1 MVSPLAKLGVS
12 AYNTTIPAKE
22 AYELIEIICGE
33 KGTGK
38 TKRIISLAN
47 GISDKAKGSMVF
59 IDDDNSYMYD
69 LGYSIR
75 FINVTDY
82 ALNDPDMFLG
92 FLCGLCASDF
102 DLEYVFVDRFEN
114 VIRADLATLEPF
126 FGQLETLARQHSLH
140 IILSVSKG
148 LESLPEFMRPYI
160 LE

>member
-1 MVSPLAKLGVS
+1 M
-12 AYNTTIPAKE
+12 
-22 AYELIEIICGE
+22 IEIICGE

-47 GISDKAKGSMVF
+47 DVSDKAKGSMVF

-114 VIRADLATLEPF
+114 VIKADLGELEGF
-126 FGQLETLARQHSLH
+126 FRQLDKLADQHGLH
-140 IILSVSKG
+140 IVLSVSKG
-148 LESLPEFMRPYI
+148 EEVLPTFMGPYI
-160 LE
+160 LK

>member
-1 MVSPLAKLGVS
+1 M
-12 AYNTTIPAKE
+12 
-22 AYELIEIICGE
+22 IEIICGE

-47 GISDKAKGSMVF
+47 GISDQAKGSMVF

-75 FINVTDY
+75 FINVADY
-82 ALNDPDMFLG
+82 AVNDPDMFLG

-102 DLEYVFVDRFEN
+102 DLEYVFVDRFES
-114 VIRADLATLEPF
+114 VIKADLGELKSF
-126 FGQLETLARQHSLH
+126 FEQLEALTKQHSLH

-148 LESLPEFMRPYI
+148 QELLPDFMRPYTMA
-160 LE
+160 

>member
-1 MVSPLAKLGVS
+1 M
-12 AYNTTIPAKE
+12 
-22 AYELIEIICGE
+22 IEIICGE

-47 GISDKAKGSMVF
+47 GISDQAKGSMVF

-82 ALNDPDMFLG
+82 AVNDPDMFLG

-102 DLEYVFVDRFEN
+102 DLEYVFVDRFES
-114 VIRADLATLEPF
+114 VIKADLGDLKAF
-126 FGQLETLARQHSLH
+126 FEQLEALAKQHSLH

-148 LESLPEFMRPYI
+148 QEVLPDFMRPYTMA
-160 LE
+160 

>member
-1 MVSPLAKLGVS
+1 M
-12 AYNTTIPAKE
+12 
-22 AYELIEIICGE
+22 IEIICGE

-47 GISDKAKGSMVF
+47 SISDKAKGSMVF

-82 ALNDPDMFLG
+82 AVSDSDMFLG
-92 FLCGLCASDF
+92 FLSGLCASDF
-102 DLEYVFVDRFEN
+102 DLEYVFVDRFES
-114 VIRADLATLEPF
+114 VIREDLGKLQSF
-126 FGQLETLARQHSLH
+126 FEQLEALPKQHSLH

-148 LESLPEFMRPYI
+148 EEVLPNYMRPYKM
-160 LE
+160 E

>member
-1 MVSPLAKLGVS
+1 M
-12 AYNTTIPAKE
+12 
-22 AYELIEIICGE
+22 IEIICGE

-47 GISDKAKGSMVF
+47 GVSDKAKGSMVF

-82 ALNDPDMFLG
+82 AVNDPDMFLG

-102 DLEYVFVDRFEN
+102 DLEYVFVDRFES
-114 VIRADLATLEPF
+114 VIRAELPALKAF
-126 FGQLETLARQHSLH
+126 FEQLEALSRQHSLH

-148 LESLPEFMRPYI
+148 KEVLPDFMNPYTLE
-160 LE
+160 

>member
-1 MVSPLAKLGVS
+1 M
-12 AYNTTIPAKE
+12 
-22 AYELIEIICGE
+22 IEIICGE

-47 GISDKAKGSMVF
+47 DVSDKAKGSMVF

-82 ALNDPDMFLG
+82 AVNDPDMFLG

-114 VIRADLATLEPF
+114 VIRAELPALKAF
-126 FGQLETLARQHSLH
+126 FEQLETLSRQHSLH

-148 LESLPEFMRPYI
+148 QEVLPDFMRPYI
-160 LE
+160 ME

>member
-1 MVSPLAKLGVS
+1 M
-12 AYNTTIPAKE
+12 
-22 AYELIEIICGE
+22 IEIICGE

-47 GISDKAKGSMVF
+47 GISDEAKGSMVF

-82 ALNDPDMFLG
+82 ELTDPDMFLG

-114 VIRADLATLEPF
+114 VIRADLSELKDFFERLEA
-126 FGQLETLARQHSLH
+126 LCAQHSLR

-148 LESLPEFMRPYI
+148 EEVLPEFMRPYKM
-160 LE
+160 E

>member
-1 MVSPLAKLGVS
+1 M
-12 AYNTTIPAKE
+12 
-22 AYELIEIICGE
+22 IEIICGE

-47 GISDKAKGSMVF
+47 DVSDKAKGSMVF

-82 ALNDPDMFLG
+82 AVNDPDMFLG

-102 DLEYVFVDRFEN
+102 DLEYVYVDRFEN
-114 VIRADLATLEPF
+114 VIKADLSELASF
-126 FGQLETLARQHSLH
+126 FKQLETLAKQHSLH
-140 IILSVSKG
+140 IVLSVSKG
-148 LESLPEFMRPYI
+148 EEVLPDFMRPYI
-160 LE
+160 LG

>member
-1 MVSPLAKLGVS
+1 M
-12 AYNTTIPAKE
+12 
-22 AYELIEIICGE
+22 IEIICGE

-47 GISDKAKGSMVF
+47 DISDQAKGSMVF

-92 FLCGLCASDF
+92 FLCGLCASNF

-114 VIRADLATLEPF
+114 VIRADLGELKSF
-126 FGQLETLARQHSLH
+126 FEQLDTLAKQHSLH

-148 LESLPEFMRPYI
+148 EEDLPPFMRPYKM
-160 LE
+160 E

>member
-1 MVSPLAKLGVS
+1 M
-12 AYNTTIPAKE
+12 
-22 AYELIEIICGE
+22 IEIICGE

-47 GISDKAKGSMVF
+47 DVSQKAKGSMVF

-75 FINVTDY
+75 FINITDY

-114 VIRADLATLEPF
+114 VIRADLGALREF
-126 FGQLETLARQHSLH
+126 FAQLETLAGKHSLH

-148 LESLPEFMRPYI
+148 EEVLPAFMRPYTM
-160 LE
+160 E

>member
-1 MVSPLAKLGVS
+1 M
-12 AYNTTIPAKE
+12 
-22 AYELIEIICGE
+22 IEIICGE

-47 GISDKAKGSMVF
+47 GVSDKAKGSMVF

-102 DLEYVFVDRFEN
+102 DLEYVFVDRFES
-114 VIRADLATLEPF
+114 VIRADLFELKSF
-126 FGQLETLARQHSLH
+126 FQQLEALSKQHSLH

-148 LESLPEFMRPYI
+148 EEDLPAFMRPYKM
-160 LE
+160 E

>member
-1 MVSPLAKLGVS
+1 M
-12 AYNTTIPAKE
+12 
-22 AYELIEIICGE
+22 IEIICGE

-47 GISDKAKGSMVF
+47 DVSDKAKGSLVF

-82 ALNDPDMFLG
+82 ALSDPDMFLG

-102 DLEYVFVDRFEN
+102 DLEYVFVDKLEN
-114 VIRADLATLEPF
+114 VVHADLSELMSF
-126 FGQLETLARQHSLH
+126 FQQLETLSKQHSLH

-148 LESLPEFMRPYI
+148 EEDLPSFLRPYVMA
-160 LE
+160 

>member
-1 MVSPLAKLGVS
+1 M
-12 AYNTTIPAKE
+12 
-22 AYELIEIICGE
+22 IEIICGE

-47 GISDKAKGSMVF
+47 DVSDKAKGSMVF

-114 VIRADLATLEPF
+114 VIKADLGELEGF
-126 FGQLETLARQHSLH
+126 FRQLDKLAEQHALH
-140 IILSVSKG
+140 IVLSVSKG
-148 LESLPEFMRPYI
+148 EEILSAFMRPYI

>member
-1 MVSPLAKLGVS
+1 M
-12 AYNTTIPAKE
+12 
-22 AYELIEIICGE
+22 IEIICGE

-47 GISDKAKGSMVF
+47 GISDQAKGSMVF

-82 ALNDPDMFLG
+82 AVNDPDMFLG

-102 DLEYVFVDRFEN
+102 DLEYVFVDRFES
-114 VIRADLATLEPF
+114 VIKARLEDLRGFFAQLAD
-126 FGQLETLARQHSLH
+126 LARQHSLH

-148 LESLPEFMRPYI
+148 REVLPDFMRPFAM
-160 LE
+160 E

>member
-1 MVSPLAKLGVS
+1 M
-12 AYNTTIPAKE
+12 
-22 AYELIEIICGE
+22 IEIICGE

-47 GISDKAKGSMVF
+47 GISDQAKGSMVF

-82 ALNDPDMFLG
+82 AVNDPDMFLG

-102 DLEYVFVDRFEN
+102 DLEYVFVDRFES
-114 VIRADLATLEPF
+114 VIKAELGLLKAF
-126 FGQLETLARQHSLH
+126 FEQLEALAKQHSLH
-140 IILSVSKG
+140 VILSVSKG
-148 LESLPEFMRPYI
+148 EDVLPEFMRPYVM
-160 LE
+160 E

>member
-1 MVSPLAKLGVS
+1 M
-12 AYNTTIPAKE
+12 
-22 AYELIEIICGE
+22 IEIICGE

-47 GISDKAKGSMVF
+47 GISEKAKGSMVF

-82 ALNDPDMFLG
+82 AVNDPDMFLG

-114 VIRADLATLEPF
+114 VIKADLGELEGF
-126 FGQLETLARQHSLH
+126 FRQLDKLADQHGLH
-140 IILSVSKG
+140 IVLSVSKG
-148 LESLPEFMRPYI
+148 EEVLPDFMRPYKM
-160 LE
+160 E

>member
-1 MVSPLAKLGVS
+1 M
-12 AYNTTIPAKE
+12 
-22 AYELIEIICGE
+22 IEIICGE

-47 GISDKAKGSMVF
+47 GISDQAKGSMVF

-82 ALNDPDMFLG
+82 AVNDPDMFLG

-102 DLEYVFVDRFEN
+102 DLEYVFVDRFES
-114 VIRADLATLEPF
+114 VIRADLAELKGF
-126 FGQLETLARQHSLH
+126 FEQLETLARQHSLH
-140 IILSVSKG
+140 IILSVTKG
-148 LESLPEFMRPYI
+148 EEALPEFMRPYTM
-160 LE
+160 E

>member
-1 MVSPLAKLGVS
+1 M
-12 AYNTTIPAKE
+12 
-22 AYELIEIICGE
+22 IEIICGE

-47 GISDKAKGSMVF
+47 GISDQAKGSMVF

-102 DLEYVFVDRFEN
+102 DLEYVFVDRFES
-114 VIRADLATLEPF
+114 VIKADLGDLKAF
-126 FGQLETLARQHSLH
+126 FVQLEALAKQHSLH

-148 LESLPEFMRPYI
+148 EEVLPDFMRPYKM
-160 LE
+160 E

>member
-1 MVSPLAKLGVS
+1 M
-12 AYNTTIPAKE
+12 
-22 AYELIEIICGE
+22 IEIICGE

-47 GISDKAKGSMVF
+47 DVSDKAKGSIVF

-92 FLCGLCASDF
+92 FMCGLCASDF
-102 DLEYVFVDRFEN
+102 DLEYMFVDRFEN
-114 VIRADLATLEPF
+114 VIKADLSELEGF
-126 FGQLETLARQHSLH
+126 FEQLNKLADQHSLH
-140 IILSVSKG
+140 IVLSVSKG
-148 LESLPEFMRPYI
+148 EEVLPEFMRPYI
-160 LE
+160 QE

>member
-1 MVSPLAKLGVS
+1 M
-12 AYNTTIPAKE
+12 
-22 AYELIEIICGE
+22 IEIICGE

-47 GISDKAKGSMVF
+47 DVSDKAKGSMVF

-82 ALNDPDMFLG
+82 AVNDPNMFLG

-102 DLEYVFVDRFEN
+102 DLEYVFVDGFQS
-114 VIRADLATLEPF
+114 VIHAQLHELKAF
-126 FGQLETLARQHSLH
+126 FAQLETLAKQHSLH

-148 LESLPEFMRPYI
+148 EEDLPDFMRPYKM
-160 LE
+160 E

>member
-1 MVSPLAKLGVS
+1 M
-12 AYNTTIPAKE
+12 
-22 AYELIEIICGE
+22 IEIICGE

-47 GISDKAKGSMVF
+47 GISDQAKGSMVF

-82 ALNDPDMFLG
+82 SLNDPDMFLG

-102 DLEYVFVDRFEN
+102 DLEYVFVDRFES
-114 VIRADLATLEPF
+114 VIKADLAELSDF
-126 FGQLETLARQHSLH
+126 FEKLPVMADQHSLH

-148 LESLPEFMRPYI
+148 AESLPDFMKSYM

>member
-1 MVSPLAKLGVS
+1 M
-12 AYNTTIPAKE
+12 
-22 AYELIEIICGE
+22 IEIICGE

-47 GISDKAKGSMVF
+47 GISDQAKGSMVF

-82 ALNDPDMFLG
+82 SLNDPDMFLG

-102 DLEYVFVDRFEN
+102 DLEYVFVDRFES
-114 VIRADLATLEPF
+114 VIKADLAELSDF
-126 FGQLETLARQHSLH
+126 FEKLSVMADQHSLH

-148 LESLPEFMRPYI
+148 AESLPDFMKSYI

>member
-1 MVSPLAKLGVS
+1 
-12 AYNTTIPAKE
+12 
-22 AYELIEIICGE
+22 LIEIICGE

-47 GISDKAKGSMVF
+47 DVSDKAKGSMVF

-114 VIRADLATLEPF
+114 VIKAELDALKSF
-126 FGQLETLARQHSLH
+126 FQQLEALASQHSLH

-148 LESLPEFMRPYI
+148 REDLPDFMEPYI
-160 LE
+160 LA

>member
-1 MVSPLAKLGVS
+1 M
-12 AYNTTIPAKE
+12 
-22 AYELIEIICGE
+22 IEIICGE

-47 GISDKAKGSMVF
+47 DISNQAKGSMVF
-59 IDDDNSYMYD
+59 VDDDNSYMYD

-102 DLEYVFVDRFEN
+102 DLEYVFVDRFES
-114 VIRADLATLEPF
+114 VIKADM
-126 FGQLETLARQHSLH
+126 ETLKSFFEQLQTMSDQHSLH

-148 LESLPEFMRPYI
+148 REILPDFMQPFVMA
-160 LE
+160 

>member
-1 MVSPLAKLGVS
+1 M
-12 AYNTTIPAKE
+12 
-22 AYELIEIICGE
+22 IEIICGE

-47 GISDKAKGSMVF
+47 DISEKAKGSMVF

-82 ALNDPDMFLG
+82 AVNDPDMFLG

-102 DLEYVFVDRFEN
+102 DLEYVFVDRFES
-114 VIRADLATLEPF
+114 VIKARLEDLQGFFAQLAD
-126 FGQLETLARQHSLH
+126 LARQHSLH

-148 LESLPEFMRPYI
+148 EEDLPTFMGPYI
-160 LE
+160 LK

>member
-1 MVSPLAKLGVS
+1 M
-12 AYNTTIPAKE
+12 
-22 AYELIEIICGE
+22 IEIICGE

-47 GISDKAKGSMVF
+47 GISDQAKGSMVF

-114 VIRADLATLEPF
+114 VIKEDLGALKGF
-126 FGQLETLARQHSLH
+126 FEQLETLSKQHSLH

-148 LESLPEFMRPYI
+148 RDILPAFMGPYVM
-160 LE
+160 E

>member
-1 MVSPLAKLGVS
+1 M
-12 AYNTTIPAKE
+12 
-22 AYELIEIICGE
+22 IEIICGE

-47 GISDKAKGSMVF
+47 GISEQAKGSMVF

-114 VIRADLATLEPF
+114 VIKADLGDLKAF
-126 FGQLETLARQHSLH
+126 FDQLETLAKQHSLH

-148 LESLPEFMRPYI
+148 QEVLPDFMGPYVLE
-160 LE
+160 

>member
-1 MVSPLAKLGVS
+1 M
-12 AYNTTIPAKE
+12 
-22 AYELIEIICGE
+22 IEIICGE

-47 GISDKAKGSMVF
+47 DVSDKAKGSIVF

-114 VIRADLATLEPF
+114 VIKADLSELEGF
-126 FGQLETLARQHSLH
+126 FEQLSKLADQHSLH
-140 IILSVSKG
+140 IVLSVSKG
-148 LESLPEFMRPYI
+148 EEVLPDFMRPYI
-160 LE
+160 QE

>member
-1 MVSPLAKLGVS
+1 M
-12 AYNTTIPAKE
+12 
-22 AYELIEIICGE
+22 IEIICGE

-38 TKRIISLAN
+38 TKQIISLAN
-47 GISDKAKGSMVF
+47 DISGRAKGSMVF

-82 ALNDPDMFLG
+82 ALSDPDMFLG

-102 DLEYVFVDRFEN
+102 DLEYVFVDRFES
-114 VIRADLATLEPF
+114 VVHADLGELEAF
-126 FGQLETLARQHSLH
+126 FRQLETLSKQHSLH

-148 LESLPEFMRPYI
+148 EEVLPAFMRPYRM
-160 LE
+160 E

>member
-1 MVSPLAKLGVS
+1 M
-12 AYNTTIPAKE
+12 
-22 AYELIEIICGE
+22 IEIICGE

-47 GISDKAKGSMVF
+47 DVSDKAKGSIVF

-114 VIRADLATLEPF
+114 VIKADLSVLEGF
-126 FGQLETLARQHSLH
+126 FEQLNKLADQHSLH
-140 IILSVSKG
+140 IVLSVSKG
-148 LESLPEFMRPYI
+148 EEVLPEFMRPYI
-160 LE
+160 QE

>member
-1 MVSPLAKLGVS
+1 M
-12 AYNTTIPAKE
+12 
-22 AYELIEIICGE
+22 IEIICGE
-33 KGTGK
+33 KGNGK

-82 ALNDPDMFLG
+82 ALTDPDMFLG

-114 VIRADLATLEPF
+114 VIRAEMSELQSF
-126 FGQLETLARQHSLH
+126 FQQLDALSQKHNLH

-148 LESLPEFMRPYI
+148 EEALPVFARQYI
-160 LE
+160 MP

>member
-1 MVSPLAKLGVS
+1 M
-12 AYNTTIPAKE
+12 
-22 AYELIEIICGE
+22 IEIICGE

-47 GISDKAKGSMVF
+47 GISEKAKGSMVF

-82 ALNDPDMFLG
+82 AVNDPDMFLG

-114 VIRADLATLEPF
+114 VIRAELADLRAF
-126 FGQLETLARQHSLH
+126 FEQLEALSKQHSLH

-148 LESLPEFMRPYI
+148 EEVLPDFMRPYTMA
-160 LE
+160 

>member
-1 MVSPLAKLGVS
+1 M
-12 AYNTTIPAKE
+12 
-22 AYELIEIICGE
+22 IEIICGE

-47 GISDKAKGSMVF
+47 GISDQAKGSMVF

-82 ALNDPDMFLG
+82 AVNDPDMFLG

-114 VIRADLATLEPF
+114 VIKAELGDLKAF
-126 FGQLETLARQHSLH
+126 FEQLEALAKRHSLH

-148 LESLPEFMRPYI
+148 KEVLPDFMRPYT